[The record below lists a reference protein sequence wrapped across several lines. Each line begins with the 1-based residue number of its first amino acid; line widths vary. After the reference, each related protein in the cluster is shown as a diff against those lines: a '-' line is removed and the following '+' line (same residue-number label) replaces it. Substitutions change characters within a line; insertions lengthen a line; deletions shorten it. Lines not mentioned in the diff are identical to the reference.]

1 MGLGEDARDTKAEGN
16 REREETGG
24 AGEERQTTNQ
34 LCWKNARIKLNSLYA
49 NNNL

>member
-1 MGLGEDARDTKAEGN
+1 MTQEQKVTE
-16 REREETGG
+16 G
-24 AGEERQTTNQ
+24 AGGGGRQTTNQ